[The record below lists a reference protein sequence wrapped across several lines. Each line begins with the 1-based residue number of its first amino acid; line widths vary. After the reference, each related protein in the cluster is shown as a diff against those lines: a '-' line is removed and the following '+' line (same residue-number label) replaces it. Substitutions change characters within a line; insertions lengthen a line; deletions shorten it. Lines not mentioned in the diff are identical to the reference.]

1 MIDTR
6 AKFDALVEE
15 IREEERAKMLAA
27 IHGDNGTQSP
37 RSKPA
42 RKPGRPASVTT
53 QRPATPRPKGSKR
66 SPEDIEELT
75 RNLLSY
81 VKKNSG
87 QRIEQIAAGLGVGTG
102 DLALPAK
109 KLLAEKRLKTQGQK
123 RGTTYSLR

>member
-27 IHGDNGTQSP
+27 IHGDNGTTSP
-37 RSKPA
+37 RSRPG
-42 RKPGRPASVTT
+42 RKPGRPVSAHT
-53 QRPATPRPKGSKR
+53 QRPAAPRPKGTKR
-66 SPEDIEELT
+66 SPEDIEALT
-75 RNLLSY
+75 RNLLAY

-87 QRIEQIAAGLGVGTG
+87 QRIEQIATGLSVTTG

-109 KLLAEKRLKTQGQK
+109 KLLAEKKLKTAGQK
-123 RGTTYSLR
+123 RGTTYSAK